1 LNFSFTQPNLHLM
14 KVLMLSKACIVGAY
28 QKKLEEIAAIDG
40 VDLTVVVPPSWE
52 DPRDPTRLEKVY
64 TKGYNLLVTDI
75 AFNGN
80 YHLHFYP
87 KLGKIVRQVQP
98 DIFHID
104 EEPYNLATFLAMRL
118 ARSVKA
124 GTVVFS
130 WQNLQRRYPPPF
142 NWMERYVLNHAD
154 ALLAGNSES
163 AQVWQRKGYRGPIHL
178 IPQFGVDPNIYY
190 RRQRPTRQGRISIF
204 KQRTTRPPT
213 QPALAIGY
221 VGRLVEEKGVEI
233 LLHTASRLTGPWTL
247 QILGS
252 GPDRER
258 LEKMTQWLGI
268 APRVTFDQKLPSTH
282 LPHYF
287 SGLDVLV
294 LPSLTRPN
302 WKEQFGRVLIE
313 AMACDVIT
321 VGAQSGAIP
330 EVIGEAGLT
339 FAEGDVDELQTQ
351 LQQLIDDVPL
361 RETLRQKGRQRVKEH
376 YTQAA
381 IAKNTVKVYC
391 DIFGK
396 SVPGMAALREQESI
410 AI

>member
-1 LNFSFTQPNLHLM
+1 M

-28 QKKLEEIAAIDG
+28 QKKLEEMAAIPG
-40 VDLTVVVPPSWE
+40 VELTVVVPPSWD
-52 DPRDPTRLEKVY
+52 DPRDPTRLERVH
-64 TKGYNLLVTDI
+64 TKGYELIVSDI
-75 AFNGN
+75 VFNGN

-87 KLGKIVRQVQP
+87 KLGQIVRRVRP

-104 EEPYNLATFLAMRL
+104 EEPYNLATFLALRL
-118 ARSVKA
+118 ARSVGA

-130 WQNLQRRYPPPF
+130 WQNLLRRYPPPF
-142 NWMERYVLNHAD
+142 SWMERYVLKHAD

-163 AQVWQRKGYRGPIHL
+163 AQVWQRKGYPGPIHL
-178 IPQFGVDPNIYY
+178 IPQFGVDPAIYY
-190 RRQRPTRQGRISIF
+190 RRQRPARQGRISIF

-221 VGRLVEEKGVEI
+221 VGRLVEEKGLEI
-233 LLHTASRLTGPWTL
+233 LLHAASQLSGPWTL

-252 GPDRER
+252 GPERER

-321 VGAQSGAIP
+321 LGARSGAIP

-339 FAEGDVDELQTQ
+339 FGEGSVAELQQQ
-351 LQQLIDDVPL
+351 LQQLIDDVSL
-361 RETLRQKGRQRVKEH
+361 REALRQKGRQRVKDH

-381 IAKNTVKVYC
+381 IARNTVKVYC
-391 DIFGK
+391 DILGGT
-396 SVPGMAALREQESI
+396 VPGVTTLLEQEL
-410 AI
+410 AAVR